1 MKYKTILSKK
11 DALITIGCLVFVL
24 LNLAAIGNTGRN
36 KAKEII
42 CLSNMK
48 QWHQL
53 FTAYANDNSGFFPP
67 DYYKNLSKC
76 YWWEA
81 LEPYYKDKNMLLC
94 PSAIKVRNVSDS
106 GVPYSTDEG
115 GLPPYCSFLMSNYK
129 ISYSFNGWM
138 GPAEGLNLAP
148 LYGKRWANIN
158 TLLQPHTIPL
168 IGDSIGYPRKF
179 PQADTSPP
187 AYRNQI
193 STSTIDR
200 FIEFCID
207 RHGPAKDPYINSAFA
222 DGSARNVGLK
232 ELWVLNWHRT
242 WQQEHQENPITW
254 PQWMQDFTDYE

>member
-1 MKYKTILSKK
+1 MILSKK

-48 QWHQL
+48 QWHQI

-67 DYYKNLSKC
+67 DYYYGNFSRC
-76 YWWEA
+76 NWWQV
-81 LEPYYKDKNMLLC
+81 LEPYYKDRNMLLC
-94 PSAIKVRNVSDS
+94 PSAIKVRNVNPS
-106 GVPYSTDEG
+106 GVPYSNDEG
-115 GLPPYCSFLMSNYK
+115 GVQPYCSSLSVDYK
-129 ISYSFNGWM
+129 ISYCFNGWM
-138 GPAEGLNLAP
+138 SSESENLAP
-148 LYGKRWANIN
+148 LYGRRWTNIN

-168 IGDSIGYPRKF
+168 IGDSTEYPKKF
-179 PQADTSPP
+179 PLAYTLPP
-187 AYRNQI
+187 AYRNQLA
-193 STSTIDR
+193 TSTMDR
-200 FIEFCID
+200 LIEFCID

-232 ELWVLNWHRT
+232 ELWVLNWHRN
-242 WQQEHQENPITW
+242 WQQEHQENPVTW